1 MPGDPDS
8 GGVLVNIDWSMQEQQ
23 EREDQFVDA
32 SDHISSEVRTPKLGE
47 SAAMVE
53 VGETSRRRR
62 SREQD
67 LERVQAR
74 LDASSAECRKYKVR
88 NQSLIADLDFRRFFF
103 FEFRSYASRCCDT
116 GRKGSFW
123 KGSCGSPY

>member
-32 SDHISSEVRTPKLGE
+32 SDHIASEVRTPKLGE

-74 LDASSAECRKYKVR
+74 LEASSAECRKYKVR

-103 FEFRSYASRCCDT
+103 F
-116 GRKGSFW
+116 
-123 KGSCGSPY
+123 